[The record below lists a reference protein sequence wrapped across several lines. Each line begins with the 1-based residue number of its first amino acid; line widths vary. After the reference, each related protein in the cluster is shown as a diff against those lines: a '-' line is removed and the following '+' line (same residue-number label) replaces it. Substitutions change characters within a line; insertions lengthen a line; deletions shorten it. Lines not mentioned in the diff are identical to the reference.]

1 MTLTFSHPG
10 TIDTFS
16 PTQVT
21 HLEKVAKKI
30 CNAALAET
38 SIRLMPVQQELGL
51 EYLFQHRNF
60 VQDFK
65 YSLAKEVAQTLA
77 QHDKR
82 VRAVY
87 WFEPAANPDVEAGE
101 YFLVGPTIHLLVLVE
116 AASAVLDTFVAA
128 LERGLIECLKE
139 LPSVLFTECR
149 LLLDV
154 NLVTPEAVERRTG
167 LANLLSSI
175 FAPPLKL
182 WERT

>member
-1 MTLTFSHPG
+1 MTLTFSPTEIIDAFP
-10 TIDTFS
+10 TIQL
-16 PTQVT
+16 TQ
-21 HLEKVAKKI
+21 LEKVARKI
-30 CNAALAET
+30 CNAALAEAAT
-38 SIRLMPVQQELGL
+38 KLMPIQQDLGL

-60 VQDFK
+60 VQNFK
-65 YSLAKEVAQTLA
+65 YSLAKGVAQTLA

-116 AASAVLDTFVAA
+116 AASVALDTFVAA
-128 LERGLIECLKE
+128 LERGLIERLNE
-139 LPSVLFTECR
+139 LPAALFTECR

-154 NLVTPEAVERRTG
+154 NLVTLEAVKHRTG

-182 WERT
+182 WERA